1 MTSRWSSS
9 PSSVLT
15 PGWNLILL
23 IFIRMMMMEEVNEEE
38 RRMAMWKMIIIN
50 LIATLLK
57 EPIVLI
63 VPNVLVPQIE
73 TLNRDICMFF
83 L

>member
-9 PSSVLT
+9 PSSVIT

-23 IFIRMMMMEEVNEEE
+23 IFIRRMMIEEVEEDGNVE
-38 RRMAMWKMIIIN
+38 DDHYQPHCHP
-50 LIATLLK
+50 K

>member
-1 MTSRWSSS
+1 
-9 PSSVLT
+9 
-15 PGWNLILL
+15 
-23 IFIRMMMMEEVNEEE
+23 MEDDHYQPHCHP
-38 RRMAMWKMIIIN
+38 
-50 LIATLLK
+50 K